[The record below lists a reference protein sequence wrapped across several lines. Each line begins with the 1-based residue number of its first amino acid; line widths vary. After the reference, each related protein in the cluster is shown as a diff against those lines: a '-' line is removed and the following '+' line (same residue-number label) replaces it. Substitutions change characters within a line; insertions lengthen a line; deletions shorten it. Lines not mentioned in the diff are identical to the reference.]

1 MTKSKNKQS
10 SGLFAQAF
18 GVAKKLSSELQKF
31 QVAPITSGAELANT
45 SKTVEGKARFKSPF
59 EVEKYESP
67 QQMLRQQFPKLSHQ
81 FLGRHY
87 TRVNS
92 IASFVSPDLGEKA
105 SDYLFQWLNEFSSNS
120 SLTEK
125 ILEEAG
131 VKDIIE
137 LTKDTGRSQRLSQA
151 LIEQNKLLAAVQG
164 AVTGATGVWGAAI
177 DIPASIV
184 LTLRTIYQTGRS
196 HGFDLS
202 EEADQEI
209 VAFIFKEIDLS
220 LVAEKQTLLVA
231 LKALKSMLETHD
243 LQQFQ
248 QLLGSNNDFDLV
260 KKWLG
265 DEQGQFKFGWLNR
278 VPQVSVVGKLT
289 PVAGAVLSG
298 FYSWRLLEDVG
309 HKSQAIFGAAR
320 FYLNEHPDENISPLE
335 AYYKAETLLK
345 KAAPRLLNTSG
356 EEVKQG
362 VISDAPKN
370 DVISSV
376 SIQAK
381 DSDVAKTPV
390 DEKVEQGIQ
399 QLAEQHVAE
408 HEHTEQQPALK
419 TEQDQTLD
427 GEGAE
432 VATEQKPDNVE
443 PAATQTTASD
453 APKNDVIAKVS
464 IQAKDTDA
472 VKPPVDEKVGEGIQQ
487 LAEQHVVEHEHT
499 EQQPALKAEQ
509 EEIFDEAE
517 AQVAPEQKSIDVEPA
532 STKHS

>member
-18 GVAKKLSSELQKF
+18 GVAKKLSSELQKL
-31 QVAPITSGAELANT
+31 QVAPVTSGADLANA
-45 SKTVEGKARFKSPF
+45 SNTVEGKARFKSPF

-87 TRVNS
+87 SRVNR
-92 IASFVSPDLGEKA
+92 IASFVSPDLSEKA

-131 VKDIIE
+131 VKDIME
-137 LTKDTGRSQRLSQA
+137 LTTDTGRSQRLSQA

-202 EEADQEI
+202 EQADQDI

-248 QLLGSNNDFDLV
+248 QLLGSDNDFDLV
-260 KKWLG
+260 KKWLVN
-265 DEQGQFKFGWLNR
+265 DEGQFKWEWLNHI
-278 VPQVSVVGKLT
+278 PQVSVVGKLT
-289 PVAGAVLSG
+289 PVAGAALSG

-309 HKSQAIFGAAR
+309 HKAQSVFGAAR
-320 FYLNEHPDENISPLE
+320 FYLNEHPEENISPLE
-335 AYYKAETLLK
+335 AYYKAEALLK
-345 KAAPRLLNTSG
+345 KATPRLLNVSEADTH
-356 EEVKQG
+356 KAANL
-362 VISDAPKN
+362 DAPKN
-370 DVISSV
+370 DVITHV

-381 DSDVAKTPV
+381 
-390 DEKVEQGIQ
+390 E
-399 QLAEQHVAE
+399 
-408 HEHTEQQPALK
+408 
-419 TEQDQTLD
+419 
-427 GEGAE
+427 
-432 VATEQKPDNVE
+432 
-443 PAATQTTASD
+443 TTAD
-453 APKNDVIAKVS
+453 
-464 IQAKDTDA
+464 
-472 VKPPVDEKVGEGIQQ
+472 KPPVDEKVEEGIQQ
-487 LAEQHVVEHEHT
+487 LAEQYVVEHEHT
-499 EQQPALKAEQ
+499 EQQPALKDKQ
-509 EEIFDEAE
+509 DEEFDEFATESGTE
-517 AQVAPEQKSIDVEPA
+517 AKPLDVEPA

>member
-18 GVAKKLSSELQKF
+18 GVAKKLSSELQKL
-31 QVAPITSGAELANT
+31 QVAPITSGADLANSSHT
-45 SKTVEGKARFKSPF
+45 IEGKARFKSPF

-120 SLTEK
+120 SLMEK

-131 VKDIIE
+131 VKDIME

-202 EEADQEI
+202 EENDQEI

-260 KKWLG
+260 KKWLV

-289 PVAGAVLSG
+289 PVAGAALSG

-309 HKSQAIFGAAR
+309 HKSQSIFGAAR
-320 FYLNEHPDENISPLE
+320 FYLNEHPNENISPLD
-335 AYYKAETLLK
+335 AYYKAEALLK
-345 KAAPRLLNTSG
+345 KATPRLLNATG
-356 EEVKQG
+356 EEAKQ
-362 VISDAPKN
+362 SLTSETSKN
-370 DVISSV
+370 DVITNV
-376 SIQAK
+376 SIQTK
-381 DSDVAKTPV
+381 DTDAPKTPV
-390 DEKVEQGIQ
+390 DEKVE
-399 QLAEQHVAE
+399 
-408 HEHTEQQPALK
+408 
-419 TEQDQTLD
+419 
-427 GEGAE
+427 
-432 VATEQKPDNVE
+432 
-443 PAATQTTASD
+443 
-453 APKNDVIAKVS
+453 
-464 IQAKDTDA
+464 
-472 VKPPVDEKVGEGIQQ
+472 EGIQQ

-509 EEIFDEAE
+509 EETFDESEAE
-517 AQVAPEQKSIDVEPA
+517 LTTEQKSIDVEPA

>member
-1 MTKSKNKQS
+1 MTKSKNKPT

-18 GVAKKLSSELQKF
+18 GVAKKLSSELQKL
-31 QVAPITSGAELANT
+31 QVAPTRLDTEHAHAANAI
-45 SKTVEGKARFKSPF
+45 EGTAHIKSPF

-164 AVTGATGVWGAAI
+164 AITGATGVWGAAI

-202 EEADQEI
+202 EETDQEI

-260 KKWLG
+260 KKWLV

-278 VPQVSVVGKLT
+278 IPQVSVVGKLT
-289 PVAGAVLSG
+289 PIAGAALSG

-309 HKSQAIFGAAR
+309 HKSQSIFGAAR
-320 FYLNEHPDENISPLE
+320 FYLNEHPNENISPLD

-345 KAAPRLLNTSG
+345 KASPRFLNATG
-356 EEVKQG
+356 EDAKQG
-362 VISDAPKN
+362 LISDVPNN
-370 DVISSV
+370 DVITSV

-381 DSDVAKTPV
+381 DTDNAKTPV
-390 DEKVEQGIQ
+390 DEKVE
-399 QLAEQHVAE
+399 
-408 HEHTEQQPALK
+408 
-419 TEQDQTLD
+419 
-427 GEGAE
+427 
-432 VATEQKPDNVE
+432 
-443 PAATQTTASD
+443 
-453 APKNDVIAKVS
+453 
-464 IQAKDTDA
+464 
-472 VKPPVDEKVGEGIQQ
+472 EGIQQ

-509 EEIFDEAE
+509 DETFDENESEVATKQKSNDVNPTATQGSNSDTPKNDVIAKVSIQTKDTDVAKTPVDEKVEQGIQQLAEQHVEEHEHTEQKPALKSETIDELAAE
-517 AQVAPEQKSIDVEPA
+517 AQKSSTEQKMIDIEPA
-532 STKHS
+532 SPKHS